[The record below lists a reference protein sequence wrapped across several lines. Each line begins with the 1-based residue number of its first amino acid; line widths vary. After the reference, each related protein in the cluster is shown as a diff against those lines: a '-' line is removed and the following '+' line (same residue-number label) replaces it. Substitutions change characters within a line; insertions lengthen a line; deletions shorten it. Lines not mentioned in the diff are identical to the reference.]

1 MKGKHL
7 FLGIL
12 GAAFL
17 VGPLLTSALCGAA
30 EPRTGKVT
38 FKWYGQACFLIETP
52 GGVKILTDPV
62 SMGDYQPPGDVVP
75 DVVTVSHE
83 HVDHNQ
89 VDKVAGKPLVLRG
102 LVEGGRDFARIDQTV
117 RGVRVFAVPTFHD
130 EQQGGQR
137 GKNAVF
143 VFEFDGLRVAHLGD
157 LGQPLS
163 EAQVK
168 QIGPVD
174 VVMIPVGGKFTIF
187 GAEADQVVAQLR
199 PRLLVIPMHFKTA
212 AAGFLPYS
220 AEDFAAGKSNV
231 TRAAGNAFILDL
243 SRPPAALEYVLTN
256 YR

>member
-1 MKGKHL
+1 
-7 FLGIL
+7 
-12 GAAFL
+12 
-17 VGPLLTSALCGAA
+17 
-30 EPRTGKVT
+30 
-38 FKWYGQACFLIETP
+38 
-52 GGVKILTDPV
+52 
-62 SMGDYQPPGDVVP
+62 VVP

-174 VVMIPVGGKFTIF
+174 VIMIPVGGKFTIF

-220 AEDFAAGKSNV
+220 AEDFAVGKSGV
-231 TRAAGNAFILDL
+231 ARAAGNAFILDL
-243 SRPPAALEYVLTN
+243 SRPPAALEYVLMK